1 MAKRYHLVDKLN
13 KIIEIY
19 KDHRYGYDQIMTE
32 KEKIRKEYETLNEKY
47 SFSFEQKQK
56 ASAELSEKTS
66 KLDKEIKELRESF
79 LKECNEVVTDI
90 EMIFGYKFKMHP
102 EMIDNNVIT
111 ALNADLYKGEEL
123 VELFEK
129 YNIENNMIMLRAVAN
144 KAEEKAETETWNKN
158 KLKGLN
164 RKLEQISPSYKNIT
178 HGVVETCKRGM
189 GVRDDKYG
197 RFDDESHSLAK
208 GWANR
213 FDEHIKPYMEQAENV
228 IETL

>member
-19 KDHRYGYDQIMTE
+19 KDHRYGYDQIMIEQE
-32 KEKIRKEYETLNEKY
+32 KLRKDYDNLGEKY
-47 SFSFEQKQK
+47 RFSIEQKLK
-56 ASAELSEKTS
+56 ASAELNEKKS
-66 KLDKEIKELRESF
+66 KLDNDIKALRKSF
-79 LKECNEVVTDI
+79 LKECREVETEI
-90 EMIFGYKFKMHP
+90 EMIFGHKFKMHP

-123 VELFEK
+123 LELFEK
-129 YNIENNMIMLRAVAN
+129 YDTEKNMIMLRAVAN
-144 KAEEKAETETWNKN
+144 KAEEKAENEPWNKN
-158 KLKGLN
+158 KLMGLN
-164 RKLEQISPSYKNIT
+164 RKLNQISPTYKNIT

-189 GVRDDKYG
+189 GARDDQYG
-197 RFDDESHSLAK
+197 RFDDESHGLAK

>member
-32 KEKIRKEYETLNEKY
+32 KEKIRKEYETLDEKY
-47 SFSFEQKQK
+47 GFSFAQKQK

-66 KLDKEIKELRESF
+66 KLNNEIKALRESF
-79 LKECNEVVTDI
+79 LEECNEVVADI
-90 EMIFGYKFKMHP
+90 EVIFGHKFKMHP

-111 ALNADLYKGEEL
+111 ALNADLYNGEEL
-123 VELFEK
+123 IELFEK

-144 KAEEKAETETWNKN
+144 KAEEKAETDLWNKN

-164 RKLEQISPSYKNIT
+164 LKLQQISPTYKNIT

-197 RFDDESHSLAK
+197 RFDDESHGLAK
-208 GWANR
+208 GWADR